1 MHFIS
6 RQIGIINRC
15 ASMFRNDHIENKELR
30 ACLQNY
36 ILVLNRKPGLTQE
49 QISREICVDKSGVTR
64 HLAQLEKLGY
74 VERRVNENDRRSVS
88 VFLTQKGKDSV
99 SDVKNS
105 VFKWNEYITSALDE
119 NEMESFL
126 KSLQKVVK
134 KAEDYAEMRDNCE
147 EGVK

>member
-15 ASMFRNDHIENKELR
+15 ASMFRNDHIENTELR

-64 HLAQLEKLGY
+64 HLSQLEKLGY
-74 VERRVNENDRRSVS
+74 VERKVNENDRRSVS

-99 SDVKNS
+99 CDVKQS
-105 VFKWNEYITSALDE
+105 VVKWNEYITSALDE

-126 KSLQKVVK
+126 NSLQKVVK
-134 KAEDYAEMRDNCE
+134 KAEDYAERRECSE
-147 EGVK
+147 EGIK